1 MMKYRFIEE
10 PLLQFGKGDHIC
22 PKFGIYNFSPFDIN
36 NVRPEKIK
44 LGIVGKPDSIETV
57 LEWLET
63 CSTHVEEKGG
73 NKPLPNLFPNF
84 CGFNSQIGFH
94 CEITTDETY
103 QRKINNSEFDSI
115 IKKGDDLERRIEDI
129 AQLYLN
135 EIKYLT
141 KNKSPDV
148 IICVLS
154 EKFITFVQNNGEDEL
169 DEEEVVDSS
178 PEEVIEEEEISRKEQ
193 NFRRYLK
200 AKAMQFGTPIQLVR
214 DRIGKSTNEMQ
225 DQATIAWN
233 FFTAIYYKA
242 AGTPWA
248 MLRKDLSQT
257 TCYAGISFFKS
268 RDKKTTQ
275 TSIAQI
281 FNEFGKGIIL
291 RGEEVPKKKNDP
303 VPHLNEEQAYQLLKL
318 SLQEYYE
325 AIKIFPK
332 RLVLHKTSNYNDAE
346 LTGFRNSAKDCHVDT
361 IDLIAIQPSRIRL
374 YREKQYPPL
383 RGTQL
388 TLNDQSHI
396 LYTRG
401 SVPFYET
408 YPGKYIPEPLG
419 IRLFEYDESPD
430 LICSEILAL
439 TKMNWNNTQFDRKY
453 PITIECAR
461 SVGEI
466 LKYLDEDEVM
476 QLKYSYYM

>member
-1 MMKYRFIEE
+1 MKYRYIDE

-22 PKFGIYNFSPFDIN
+22 PKFGIYTFGPFDLQK
-36 NVRPEKIK
+36 VRPEKIK
-44 LGIVGKPDSIETV
+44 LGMVGKPDSIEII
-57 LEWLET
+57 LEWLEL
-63 CSTHVEEKGG
+63 CSSHIEEKGG
-73 NKPLPNLFPNF
+73 KNPLPNLFPNF
-84 CGFNSQIGFH
+84 CGFNSKVGFQ
-94 CEITTDETY
+94 CEITTDDTY
-103 QRKINNSEFDSI
+103 QRKINNSEFEAVI
-115 IKKGDDLERRIEDI
+115 NKEGDLERRIEDI
-129 AQLYLN
+129 AQLYLD
-135 EIKYLT
+135 EIRYLT

-148 IICVLS
+148 ILCILS
-154 EKFITFVQNNGEDEL
+154 EKFITYVKKNSQDLEL
-169 DEEEVVDSS
+169 DAEEVEVKRTNEELEEEEVS
-178 PEEVIEEEEISRKEQ
+178 EKEQ

-200 AKAMQFGTPIQLVR
+200 AKAMKFGVPVQLVR
-214 DRIGKSTNEMQ
+214 DRISSPTREMQ
-225 DQATIAWN
+225 DPATIAWN
-233 FFTAIYYKA
+233 FFTAVYYKA

-291 RGEEVPKKKNDP
+291 RGEEVPMKKNDP
-303 VPHLNEEQAYQLLKL
+303 VPHLTEEQAYQLLKM
-318 SLQEYYE
+318 SLEEYYE
-325 AIKIFPK
+325 ALKIFPK
-332 RLVLHKTSNYNDAE
+332 RLVLHKTSNYNQAE
-346 LTGFRNSAKDCHVDT
+346 LIGFKNATKDSRVDT
-361 IDLIAIQPSRIRL
+361 IDLISIQPSRIRL

-383 RGTQL
+383 RGTQY
-388 TLNDQSHI
+388 TLNDKSHT

-408 YPGKYIPEPLG
+408 YPGKYIPEPLS

-461 SVGEI
+461 NVGEI
-466 LKYLDEDEVM
+466 LKYLEADEVM
-476 QLKYSYYM
+476 QLKYSFYM